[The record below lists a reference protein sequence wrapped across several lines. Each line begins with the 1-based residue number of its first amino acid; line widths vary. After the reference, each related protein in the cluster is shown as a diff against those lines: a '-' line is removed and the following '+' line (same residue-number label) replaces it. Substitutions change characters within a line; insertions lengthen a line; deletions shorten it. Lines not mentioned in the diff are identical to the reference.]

1 MSISYQCEDI
11 DEREQDEQIC
21 KSWREVEAVAS
32 AEQDCQADEIA
43 CKKHQNCFVFVYVF
57 LYLSLFFIWL
67 QAKTAAAE
75 QCCKKDEIVFNFTKV
90 NTL

>member
-43 CKKHQNCFVFVYVF
+43 CEQHQNCFVFVYIIFVF
-57 LYLSLFFIWL
+57 AIVLFGFKPKKMRLSSISL
-67 QAKTAAAE
+67 K
-75 QCCKKDEIVFNFTKV
+75 
-90 NTL
+90 